1 MTREEYDNFCQTLKS
16 RGYKKYPSPHYKKDD
31 YAWYK
36 YFGESKYEENRSN
49 YQMCFDVYDYSEF
62 AHRDKHLADDPFSIE
77 PQVKVS
83 RSVYERIDLH
93 LSFTGYEETDID
105 ALEDLAVSF
114 FNWVDSNCPIPKE
127 K

>member
-62 AHRDKHLADDPFSIE
+62 AHRAKHLADDPFSIE

-105 ALEDLAVSF
+105 ALEELAASF

>member
-16 RGYKKYPSPHYKKDD
+16 RGYKKYTSPRYKRDE

-36 YFGESKYEENRSN
+36 SFGESKYEENRSN

-62 AHRDKHLADDPFSIE
+62 AHRAKHLADDPFSIE

-105 ALEDLAVSF
+105 ALEDLAASF
-114 FNWVDSNCPIPKE
+114 FNWVDSNIPIPKE

>member
-16 RGYKKYPSPHYKKDD
+16 RGYKKYPSPHYNKYD

-36 YFGESKYEENRSN
+36 YFGESKYEDDRSN

-62 AHRDKHLADDPFSIE
+62 AHRDEYIAENPFSVE

-93 LSFTGYEETDID
+93 LSFTGYEDTDID
-105 ALEDLAVSF
+105 ALEDLGASF
-114 FNWVDSNCPIPKE
+114 FNWVDSNIPIPKE

>member
-36 YFGESKYEENRSN
+36 SFGESKYEDDRSN
-49 YQMCFDVYDYSEF
+49 YQMCFDVYDFSEF
-62 AHRDKHLADDPFSIE
+62 THRVADDPFIVE

-93 LSFTGYEETDID
+93 LSSTGYESTDID
-105 ALEDLAVSF
+105 ALEALGESF
-114 FNWVDSNCPIPKE
+114 YKWVESNMPIKKE

>member
-16 RGYKKYPSPHYKKDD
+16 KGYKKYPTYHYKKDD

-36 YFGESKYEENRSN
+36 SFGESKYEDDRSN

-62 AHRDKHLADDPFSIE
+62 AHRVADDPFIVE

-93 LSFTGYEETDID
+93 LSSTGYESTDID
-105 ALEDLAVSF
+105 ALEALGESF
-114 FNWVDSNCPIPKE
+114 YKWVESNMPIKKE

>member
-16 RGYKKYPSPHYKKDD
+16 KGYKKYPTYHYKKDD

-36 YFGESKYEENRSN
+36 SFGESKYEDDRSN
-49 YQMCFDVYDYSEF
+49 YQMCFDVYDFSEF
-62 AHRDKHLADDPFSIE
+62 AHRVADDPFIVE

-93 LSFTGYEETDID
+93 LSSTGYESTDID
-105 ALEDLAVSF
+105 ALEALGESF
-114 FNWVDSNCPIPKE
+114 YKWVESNMPIKKE

>member
-16 RGYKKYPSPHYKKDD
+16 KGYKKYPMYHYKKDD

-36 YFGESKYEENRSN
+36 SFGESKYEDDRSN

-62 AHRDKHLADDPFSIE
+62 AHRVADDPFIVE

-93 LSFTGYEETDID
+93 LSFTGYESTDID
-105 ALEDLAVSF
+105 ALEALGESF
-114 FNWVDSNCPIPKE
+114 YKWVESNMPIKKE